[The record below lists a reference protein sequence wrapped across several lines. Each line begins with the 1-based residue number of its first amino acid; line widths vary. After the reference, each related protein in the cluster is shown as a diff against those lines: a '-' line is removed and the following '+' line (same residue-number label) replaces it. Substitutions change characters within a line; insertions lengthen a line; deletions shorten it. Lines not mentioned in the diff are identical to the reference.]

1 MLITSSLLAHAGR
14 DGCVS
19 SVRPTSPPMLSD
31 QPCFYSLFD
40 GKDNADMLAQHAA
53 VNTGVT
59 ISDQHSDREKAP
71 SEDIIEEVKS

>member
-1 MLITSSLLAHAGR
+1 
-14 DGCVS
+14 
-19 SVRPTSPPMLSD
+19 MLSD

>member
-1 MLITSSLLAHAGR
+1 M
-14 DGCVS
+14 S
-19 SVRPTSPPMLSD
+19 SVRPTSPSMLSD